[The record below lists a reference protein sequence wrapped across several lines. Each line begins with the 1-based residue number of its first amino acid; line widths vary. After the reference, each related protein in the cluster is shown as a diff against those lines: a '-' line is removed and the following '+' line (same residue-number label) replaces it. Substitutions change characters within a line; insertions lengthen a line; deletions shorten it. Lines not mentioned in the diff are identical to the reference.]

1 MENEITAITGEAP
14 VLDAGALERV
24 QRIGGVQLLH
34 RMIRAFL
41 EHVPA
46 RVEALLQ
53 EDHAHETART
63 AHAIK
68 SSAGNIGLE
77 RLRLL
82 AQETEARAEL
92 GDDTWSE
99 LRALIAHEMDAARTA
114 LEAQLER
121 SG

>member
-1 MENEITAITGEAP
+1 MDDEIAAITGEAP

-34 RMIRAFL
+34 RMFRAFL

-53 EDHAHETART
+53 EDDAHEAART